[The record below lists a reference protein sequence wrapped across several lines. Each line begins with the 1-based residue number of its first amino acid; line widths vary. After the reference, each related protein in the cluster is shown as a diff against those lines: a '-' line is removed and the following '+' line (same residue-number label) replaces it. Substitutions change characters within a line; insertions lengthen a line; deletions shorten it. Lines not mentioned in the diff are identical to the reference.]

1 MNEKQKARNEDE
13 IKVLIAEIILRR
25 VKDPRVAHVSITH
38 VEASNDYSV
47 AKILYN
53 VVEGGDA
60 DIAAVQKG
68 LDSCRSYIRT
78 QIKKRMHLR
87 IIPELV
93 FIYDKSLDRAMK
105 IEELLAQIKREEEE
119 RGKGSSDG

>member
-13 IKVLIAEIILRR
+13 IKALIAEIILRR
-25 VKDPRVAHVSITH
+25 VKDPRVSNVSITR

-53 VVEGGDA
+53 VVEGGGA
-60 DIAAVQKG
+60 DLAAVQKG
-68 LDSCRSYIRT
+68 LDSCKGYIRT

-87 IIPELV
+87 VIPELA

-105 IEELLAQIKREEEE
+105 IEELLAEIRREEEE
-119 RGKGSSDG
+119 RGKESSDG

>member
-60 DIAAVQKG
+60 DIAAEIG
-68 LDSCRSYIRT
+68 
-78 QIKKRMHLR
+78 
-87 IIPELV
+87 
-93 FIYDKSLDRAMK
+93 RAHV
-105 IEELLAQIKREEEE
+105 
-119 RGKGSSDG
+119 